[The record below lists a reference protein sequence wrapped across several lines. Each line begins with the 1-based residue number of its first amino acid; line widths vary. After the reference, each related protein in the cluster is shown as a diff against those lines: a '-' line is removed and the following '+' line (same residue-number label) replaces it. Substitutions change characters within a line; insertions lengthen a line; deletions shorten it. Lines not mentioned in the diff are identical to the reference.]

1 MPYRCLFHVHTRR
14 SFDSLLSART
24 ILSRSI
30 QSAVQVLI
38 ITDHNTIQGSLDA
51 QALTESDAVP
61 LVLTAAEYQ
70 SEKGDIIGIFL
81 KEEIQSC
88 RSSEIIYQIHAQ
100 NGLVILPHP
109 YKGHKLDDELLS
121 GVDLIETYNGR
132 CSEIDNAKA
141 RQLAEKWNLPSIA
154 GADAHCSLELHSA
167 MNEFPLDLPRSA
179 LEFREHLLSAPRA
192 FVVNPAPVV
201 CRPYSQMVKAVK
213 TKNPRLFLYQLKRL
227 ALTLAHGQQ

>member
-30 QSAVQVLI
+30 RSAVQVLI
-38 ITDHNTIQGSLDA
+38 ITDHNTIQGARDA
-51 QALTESDAVP
+51 QALTQSNITP
-61 LVLTAAEYQ
+61 LVITAAEYQ

-81 KEEIQSC
+81 KQEIQS
-88 RSSEIIYQIHAQ
+88 RISSEIIDQIHAQ

-109 YKGHKLDDELLS
+109 YKGHKLDDALLS
-121 GVDLIETYNGR
+121 GVDLIETYNSR
-132 CSEIDNAKA
+132 CSDSDNAQA
-141 RQLAEKWNLPSIA
+141 RQLAKQWKLPSIA

-167 MNEFPLDLPRSA
+167 INEFPLDPPRSA
-179 LEFREHLLSAPRA
+179 LEFREHLLTLFPS
-192 FVVNPAPVV
+192 FVVSPAPGV

-213 TKNPRLFLYQLKRL
+213 TKNPHLFLYQLKRL